1 MSLSAAA
8 KLNDLLV
15 KAFDPEVARAIAG
28 LIDASP
34 FDVSSPEYRLL
45 FVQVASTATVR
56 EAVVQLGTVR
66 DELIAH
72 ADRTLAG
79 IQKVRQLVAEACEEN
94 IATQFTQSLDSMET
108 EIRTLAREMANSEY
122 RAASALT
129 AQAINDQVEAL
140 TAAARRL
147 EAAKLGV
154 ADATKLKDGADANKK
169 APPQSFSMASALSG
183 GIGAAVA
190 VMLVLFLASFFHVR
204 L

>member
-15 KAFDPEVARAIAG
+15 KAFDPEVARAIAE
-28 LIDASP
+28 LLDASP
-34 FDVSSPEYRLL
+34 FDVTSPEYRLL

-66 DELIAH
+66 DELIQQAE
-72 ADRTLAG
+72 RTLTS

-94 IATQFTQSLDSMET
+94 IATQFTQTLDSMET
-108 EIRTLAREMANSEY
+108 EIRTLAREMAQSEF

-129 AQAINDQVEAL
+129 AQAINDQVDGL

-147 EAAKLGV
+147 EAARLGTG
-154 ADATKLKDGADANKK
+154 DGTKPK
-169 APPQSFSMASALSG
+169 AAAGDTKEQPPAQSPISSMLSA

-190 VMLVLFLASFFHVR
+190 VMVVFFLASVFHVR